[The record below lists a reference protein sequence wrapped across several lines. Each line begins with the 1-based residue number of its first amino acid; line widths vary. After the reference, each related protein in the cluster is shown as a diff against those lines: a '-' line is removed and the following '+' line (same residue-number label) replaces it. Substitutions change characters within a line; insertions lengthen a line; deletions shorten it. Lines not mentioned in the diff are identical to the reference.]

1 MSPGSLNSKFAFVDL
16 AFIQGLPSTIK
27 TEALS
32 ESFSNYKFLK
42 LEVYQYSNL
51 WASLLVDTSYF
62 NNTNSG
68 SRPQIRG
75 FYNDSIVEVY
85 KVTNTSIAVGAT
97 GALDMSG
104 TAYRLKVIGF
114 IKA

>member
-1 MSPGSLNSKFAFVDL
+1 M

-32 ESFSNYKFLK
+32 DSLTNYKFLK
-42 LEVYQYSNL
+42 FDVYQYSNM

-62 NNTNSG
+62 NGTNSG

-97 GALDMSG
+97 GALDMSD
-104 TAYRLKVIGF
+104 TTYRLRVIGF